1 MVFLNAGWT
10 DGLSHGA
17 RDSFQ
22 LRHKVLEVDATKA
35 GGRRNATPFWGSLP
49 SGNREEDDLA
59 TTHSHTHIYRFS
71 LDMFLFCFVLFVR
84 SFVRFID
91 FCAFLCIYLFII
103 YLSILHISSKSIS
116 SVDIY
121 VIICVLSIP
130 VFHTVFRIPGAP
142 KEPWRGGP
150 NDTVD
155 GST

>member
-84 SFVRFID
+84 SFVLLIFVP
-91 FCAFLCIYLFII
+91 FCVFIYLLFIYQSYI
-103 YLSILHISSKSIS
+103 SHQNLSH
-116 SVDIY
+116 
-121 VIICVLSIP
+121 
-130 VFHTVFRIPGAP
+130 R
-142 KEPWRGGP
+142 
-150 NDTVD
+150 
-155 GST
+155 